1 MVEGCSTSKIDGVG
15 KVQVVISKILTEKF
29 GNTSN

>member
-1 MVEGCSTSKIDGVG
+1 MAVGCSTSKSDDVT